1 MCIPHGATG
10 KKDNG
15 YIEIK
20 PKKHIE
26 KVSQTVFESGDPDFI
41 DERTSLHIKP
51 KEKKSFFSSLF
62 DD

>member
-15 YIEIK
+15 YVEEK

-26 KVSQTVFESGDPDFI
+26 KVSKELFEHGDPNFV
-41 DERTSLHIKP
+41 DERTKP
-51 KEKKSFFSSLF
+51 YVPKKKGGFFEKFFS
-62 DD
+62 